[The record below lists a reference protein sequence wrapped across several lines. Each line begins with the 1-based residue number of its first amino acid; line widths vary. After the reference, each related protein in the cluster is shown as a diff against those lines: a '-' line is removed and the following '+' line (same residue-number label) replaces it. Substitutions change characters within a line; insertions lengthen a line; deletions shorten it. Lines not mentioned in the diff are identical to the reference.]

1 MTPEKIH
8 PTQSP
13 IRDSG
18 LLIFFKVLSVIL
30 VSGLAGFL
38 SAKKLSLGLVPA
50 SVIAS
55 CMAGVG
61 IYAVLKLQGA
71 PREVGLTFG
80 LKFLSVTAYKIL
92 NVTLVLWMIND
103 FGFSEKTALGFIT
116 GWSLVLTAFTVLAGS
131 ITDALGLRRT
141 LLIGVSFCV
150 ATRLAM
156 VVTQNPTAAFLLGLF
171 PLAIGEALS
180 TPVLVAALRRYTAPA
195 QRSVAFSLF
204 YALMNFGFLVG
215 YFVFDGVRE
224 YLKANG
230 GLVIPFGIG
239 ELSPYR
245 TLFLVSLLVDTL
257 MWPVVF
263 ALRARVEMTD
273 SGLVEAPQAEALVS
287 GNAWQAAVN
296 TTKEAALTAA
306 RTLAALFRSEGF
318 YRLLVFLIMIGFL
331 KIVFNVMDF
340 VLPRF
345 AILELGDS
353 VRVGR
358 FNAVNGILILVLA
371 PAVGVWT
378 RRKSAYSMVIL
389 GGFITALSFVF
400 IVLPPDLFRPLADG
414 WLGRALGNGYME
426 LEGPVHPYYVMIIL
440 WQVLFSVGEAFY
452 SPRVYEYAASI
463 APRGQEAS
471 YSSLSYIPLLF
482 GKLVTGAAFG
492 GLLEKY
498 CPVEGRRDPST
509 MWLIIGLM
517 VLVAPTVL
525 LLLSRRIQ
533 VQEQG
538 RGG

>member
-1 MTPEKIH
+1 MLQEKN
-8 PTQSP
+8 QGSQALL
-13 IRDSG
+13 RDSPLTLTLK
-18 LLIFFKVLSVIL
+18 LLAVIL
-30 VSGLAGFL
+30 VSALAGFL
-38 SAKKLSLGLVPA
+38 SAKKLSLGFVPA

-61 IYAVLKLQGA
+61 AYAVLTLQGA

-103 FGFSEKTALGFIT
+103 FGFSEKSALGFIT
-116 GWSLVLTAFTVLAGS
+116 GWSLVLTVFTVLAGS

-141 LLIGVSFCV
+141 LMIGVSICV
-150 ATRLAM
+150 ITRSVM
-156 VVTQNPTAAFLLGLF
+156 VVTQNQTAVFLLGLF

-230 GLVIPFGIG
+230 GLSLPMGIG
-239 ELSPYR
+239 ELSPYQ
-245 TLFLVSLLVDTL
+245 TLFLVSLCVDAL
-257 MWPVVF
+257 MWPIVF
-263 ALRARVEMTD
+263 ALRARVEMTEA
-273 SGLVEAPQAEALVS
+273 GLVEAPKLETGHSQ
-287 GNAWQAAVN
+287 NAWKSAAS
-296 TTKEAALTAA
+296 TSKEAALAA
-306 RTLAALFRSEGF
+306 GRVLSGLFRSEGF
-318 YRLLVFLIMIGFL
+318 YRLLVFLMMIGFL
-331 KIVFNVMDF
+331 KVVFNVMDF

-345 AILELGDS
+345 AMLELGDS

-371 PAVGVWT
+371 PVVGVWT
-378 RRKSAYSMVIL
+378 RRYSAYSMVIL
-389 GGFITALSFVF
+389 GGFITAASFVF
-400 IVLPPDLFRPLADG
+400 IIIPPGFFEPLAAG
-414 WLGRALGNGYME
+414 WLGRILGNGYME
-426 LEGPVHPYYVMIIL
+426 LQGPVHPYYVTIIL

-463 APRGQEAS
+463 APKGQEAS

-498 CPVEGRRDPST
+498 CPLQGARDPST
-509 MWLIIGLM
+509 MWLIIGTM

-525 LLLSRRIQ
+525 LLLSRHIRMK
-533 VQEQG
+533 EEG
-538 RGG
+538 RDS

>member
-1 MTPEKIH
+1 MPQEKK
-8 PTQSP
+8 PDSQALQ
-13 IRDSG
+13 RDSPFTLIIK
-18 LLIFFKVLSVIL
+18 LLTVIL
-30 VSGLAGFL
+30 VSALAGFL

-61 IYAVLKLQGA
+61 AYAVLKLQGA

-103 FGFSEKTALGFIT
+103 FGFSEKSALGFIT

-141 LLIGVSFCV
+141 LMIGVSSCV
-150 ATRLAM
+150 ITRGVM
-156 VVTQNPTAAFLLGLF
+156 VVTQNQTAVFLLGLF

-224 YLKANG
+224 HLKANG
-230 GLVIPFGIG
+230 GLSLPMGIG
-239 ELSPYR
+239 ELSPYQ
-245 TLFLVSLLVDTL
+245 TLFLVSLCVDAL
-257 MWPVVF
+257 MWPIVF
-263 ALRARVEMTD
+263 ALRARVEMTEA
-273 SGLVEAPQAEALVS
+273 GLVEAARPERARAETPWKSAT
-287 GNAWQAAVN
+287 N
-296 TTKEAALTAA
+296 TAKEAALAA
-306 RTLAALFRSEGF
+306 GRVLAGLFRSEGF

-331 KIVFNVMDF
+331 KVVFNVMDF

-345 AILELGDS
+345 AMLELGDS

-378 RRKSAYSMVIL
+378 RRYSAYSMVIL
-389 GGFITALSFVF
+389 GGFITAASFVF
-400 IVLPPDLFRPLADG
+400 IIIPPGFFEPLAAG
-414 WLGRALGNGYME
+414 WLGRILGNGYME
-426 LEGPVHPYYVMIIL
+426 LQGPVHPYYITIIL

-463 APRGQEAS
+463 APKGQEAS

-498 CPVEGRRDPST
+498 CPLQGARDPST
-509 MWLIIGLM
+509 MWLIIGTM

-525 LLLSRRIQ
+525 LLLSRHIQ
-533 VQEQG
+533 VKEEG
-538 RGG
+538 RDS

>member
-1 MTPEKIH
+1 MLL
-8 PTQSP
+8 
-13 IRDSG
+13 RDSTLTLTLK
-18 LLIFFKVLSVIL
+18 LLAVIL
-30 VSGLAGFL
+30 VSALAGFL

-61 IYAVLKLQGA
+61 AYAVLKLQGA

-103 FGFSEKTALGFIT
+103 FGFSEKSALGFIT

-141 LLIGVSFCV
+141 LMIGVSICV
-150 ATRLAM
+150 ITRGVM
-156 VVTQNPTAAFLLGLF
+156 VVTQNQTAVFLLGLF

-224 YLKANG
+224 HLKANG
-230 GLVIPFGIG
+230 GLSLPMGIG
-239 ELSPYR
+239 ELSPYQ
-245 TLFLVSLLVDTL
+245 TLFLVSLCVDAL
-257 MWPVVF
+257 MWPIVF
-263 ALRARVEMTD
+263 ALRARVEMTEA
-273 SGLVEAPQAEALVS
+273 GLVEAARPERARAETPWKSAT
-287 GNAWQAAVN
+287 N
-296 TTKEAALTAA
+296 TAKEAALAA
-306 RTLAALFRSEGF
+306 GRVLGGLFRSEGF

-331 KIVFNVMDF
+331 KVVFNVMDF

-345 AILELGDS
+345 AMLELGDS

-378 RRKSAYSMVIL
+378 RRYSAYSMVIL
-389 GGFITALSFVF
+389 GGFITAASFVF
-400 IVLPPDLFRPLADG
+400 IIIPPGFFEPLAAG
-414 WLGRALGNGYME
+414 WLGRILGNGYME
-426 LEGPVHPYYVMIIL
+426 LQGPVHPYYITIIL

-463 APRGQEAS
+463 APKGQEAS

-498 CPVEGRRDPST
+498 CPLQGARDPST
-509 MWLIIGLM
+509 MWLIIGTM

-525 LLLSRRIQ
+525 LLLSRHIQ
-533 VQEQG
+533 VKEEG
-538 RGG
+538 RDS